1 MIKIKINSKSKK
13 KLAYCQL
20 HIAYYSRLLLTAFCL
35 LAFTTEINP
44 TIRYV
49 SPTGNNIPPYL
60 SWEDAANSIQDAIN
74 VCEPGDTVLVDN
86 RTYYENLVINTQ
98 ISLIGLSMDSTVID
112 GRGLGDR
119 TIIFDTDGSIKNFN
133 IYGKANG
140 TGTGI
145 YSIMNLPTISVTNCN
160 ISETGRGISAA
171 GLIAD
176 KIIMNNLRSGFINA
190 GNPNS
195 ENYITNCIII
205 LNMENSNGISLPGPS
220 GANYHITN
228 NIILFTGTDNFM
240 PRGILVDKPKTVDI
254 RNNIIS
260 GFGINIQ
267 FELNI
272 ESAIVQNNNLLYSRG
287 SGLNSINDDVIIGN
301 TILKN
306 GGSGIWGSPIQSNY
320 NLFWNNQLNY
330 GSSANPGDSDRVANP
345 MFVKDTL
352 PNPQLDFDYRLQ
364 AYSPA
369 IDAGNPDI
377 VDVDGSRS
385 DIGMY
390 GGPLGQTYKYL
401 DLTPATPVNASA
413 VIYQQNQILLRW
425 LRNSEADTSHYNV
438 YRDTV
443 TNFAIDSTKLIASI
457 TDTFYVEPIPPG
469 VNMLVYKITAVDQQG
484 NQSLPTPDRIVMI
497 VGVDEYEVVP
507 LDYELYQNY
516 PNPFNPSTKIGYN
529 LKERGYVKL
538 MVYDITGSLVS
549 VLVNKEQESG
559 YYEVEFNVAQ
569 DSSPAIA
576 SGIYLYRIEVIGE
589 GRIPKFSDMKKMVF
603 IK

>member
-20 HIAYYSRLLLTAFCL
+20 HIAYYSRLLLTAFWL
-35 LAFTTEINP
+35 LAFSTEINP

-49 SPTGNNIPPYL
+49 SPTGSNIPPYL
-60 SWEDAANSIQDAIN
+60 TWEDAANVIQDAIN
-74 VCEPGDTVLVDN
+74 ICEPGDTVLVDN
-86 RTYYENLVINTQ
+86 GTYFENLVINTP
-98 ISLIGLSMDSTVID
+98 ISLIGLSMDSTIID
-112 GRGLGDR
+112 GRNIGNISVYVSQPSGG
-119 TIIFDTDGSIKNFN
+119 GSIENFTITGYGASILTEKKVLVRNCRLTEGQYGISISGTSSIAENLIIEN
-133 IYGKANG
+133 ISIGSYSSCIADTCETYILNSLFILDNFDSRGIQ
-140 TGTGI
+140 TGI
-145 YSIMNLPTISVTNCN
+145 GGEL
-160 ISETGRGISAA
+160 
-171 GLIAD
+171 
-176 KIIMNNLRSGFINA
+176 
-190 GNPNS
+190 
-195 ENYITNCIII
+195 
-205 LNMENSNGISLPGPS
+205 
-220 GANYHITN
+220 HITN
-228 NIILFTGTDNFM
+228 NIMLFTGTSSFNH
-240 PRGILVDKPKTVDI
+240 GISVGAPKNVYI
-254 RNNIIS
+254 YNNLIS
-260 GFGINIQ
+260 GFGHSIYFDTITDTAY
-267 FELNI
+267 I
-272 ESAIVQNNNLLYSRG
+272 KNNVFSY
-287 SGLNSINDDVIIGN
+287 
-301 TILKN
+301 
-306 GGSGIWGSPIQSNY
+306 GGSLISLGNRIYTNNIVLFKNVIGLRHLGAGGFVRSDY
-320 NLFWNNQLNY
+320 NLFWQNGIDLDGTSY
-330 GSSANPGDSDRVANP
+330 GDSDRVANP

-364 AYSPA
+364 AYSPS

-377 VDVDGSRS
+377 LDVDGSRS

-401 DLTPATPVNASA
+401 DLPPATPVNASA

-538 MVYDITGSLVS
+538 MLYDITGSLVS

-559 YYEVEFNVAQ
+559 YYEVEFNVGNGLQ
-569 DSSPAIA
+569 SVPNNLA